1 MRLVFLLALLMLNV
15 SFAFAKDIYGPE
27 HKGMNRAL
35 WSADGEQFVTWGW
48 SPYVYVWRDS
58 DGLLLLE
65 LDHRPIMT
73 WAPDQYFVAPN
84 AYISDVHWSEDGE
97 LILTRAYPQRRDKYV
112 HQQAWSAETGE
123 LLYSYVIKAFHPHG
137 LNRNLHKVITA
148 EALVFTWA
156 EERLALVDINPES
169 ETVGEALTEV
179 DFGGKTIV
187 DFLWSDDA
195 ATALLKLRDDGKR
208 YCDTCKTWF
217 KLVDTD
223 LSSDS
228 FGATLWQTMTAVE
241 GQAYIWPKDTTL
253 LAIHSADKIEL
264 WDLDLSSTD
273 FGASLLRI
281 KLERKWFHSLLLDTD
296 ARHLIVVEQN
306 NMDYIEGA
314 HPDANPQCH
323 DENCEYHIGIWDV
336 DPMSPGFGQRA
347 LYFAHH
353 FPDNNSRN
361 RVQFNSTGKQ
371 LHIKTFALISRK
383 PSWEW
388 EEELTAYDLLSG
400 DRVEAQDTLPEPE
413 TTPEIGREFPDVD
426 RSNIPED
433 FYPIAVNPAGTKV
446 MTMNCEVFP
455 CLYFIFDLG
464 TGEWLLPR
472 LLG

>member
-1 MRLVFLLALLMLNV
+1 MRLVIGSVLLMLMV
-15 SFAFAKDIYGPE
+15 SFAVAKDIYGPD
-27 HKGMNRAL
+27 HTGMNRAL
-35 WSADGEQFVTWGW
+35 WSADGEQFATWGR
-48 SPYVYVWRDS
+48 STFVYVWRDS

-65 LDHRPIMT
+65 LDHRAIMSLSQ
-73 WAPDQYFVAPN
+73 DQIVVAPN
-84 AYISDVHWSEDGE
+84 AFVSDVHWSEDGE
-97 LILTRAYPQRRDKYV
+97 LILTRAHPRRRDNYV
-112 HQQAWSAETGE
+112 HQQAWSAATGE
-123 LLYSYVIKAFHPHG
+123 LLYTYVIKAFHPHG

-169 ETVGEALTEV
+169 QTVGHTLTEV
-179 DFGGKTIV
+179 DFGGKAIV
-187 DFLWSDDA
+187 DLLWSDDA

-208 YCDTCKTWF
+208 YCDSCKTWF

-223 LSSDS
+223 LSSDT
-228 FGATLWQTMTAVE
+228 FGATLWQTTTPAD
-241 GQAYIWPKDTTL
+241 GRAYLWQDAAGL
-253 LAIHSADKIEL
+253 LAIYSGNKIEL
-264 WDLDLSSTD
+264 WDLERASAR
-273 FGASLLRI
+273 FGALLLSI
-281 KLERKWFHSLLLDTD
+281 DLEYKWFHSLLYDVD
-296 ARHLIVVEQN
+296 DQRLIVVEQS

-323 DENCEYHIGIWDV
+323 NEDCQYHIGVWDV
-336 DPMSPGFGQRA
+336 DPESSGFGQRA

-353 FPDNNSRN
+353 YPDNNSRN
-361 RVQFNSTGKQ
+361 RVQMNAAGGQ
-371 LHIKTFALISRK
+371 LHVLTFNLLSRD
-383 PSWEW
+383 PTWEW
-388 EEELTAYDLLSG
+388 QEELSAYDLSSG
-400 DRVEAQDTLPEPE
+400 DLVAAQDRLPEPE
-413 TTPEIGREFPDVD
+413 TTSGVGREFPDVD